1 MCRALETIAALD
13 ITGAL
18 APLFA
23 SQDKRFTAEI
33 QYNIERYGNEES
45 LRQLISILMD
55 NAVKYMPEG
64 RDIHFS
70 LKKAAA
76 ASSLHLKTAVFPW
89 KARKKALSC
98 TPIPLKIQIFVAQRH
113 YWILNLISCC
123 VIHIRFYLR
132 R

>member
-23 SQDKRFTAEI
+23 SQYKRFTAEI

-55 NAVKYMPEG
+55 NAVKYTPEG

-70 LKKAAA
+70 LKKQPQPPHCISKQLCSHGKRAKRPFHALL
-76 ASSLHLKTAVFPW
+76 SL
-89 KARKKALSC
+89 
-98 TPIPLKIQIFVAQRH
+98 
-113 YWILNLISCC
+113 
-123 VIHIRFYLR
+123 
-132 R
+132 

>member
-55 NAVKYMPEG
+55 NACLLYTSASPEPA
-64 RDIHFS
+64 
-70 LKKAAA
+70 L
-76 ASSLHLKTAVFPW
+76 TADG
-89 KARKKALSC
+89 
-98 TPIPLKIQIFVAQRH
+98 H
-113 YWILNLISCC
+113 NE
-123 VIHIRFYLR
+123 
-132 R
+132 